1 MKVSVQ
7 TPNFDADQKLIN
19 FIQKKLD
26 KLEQYYDRIIFADV
40 FLKVQNTK
48 SRENKIVE
56 IFLSVPGDE
65 IIVKK
70 LAKSFEEG
78 TDNCAQSLERWLLK
92 RKHKIRAI
100 A

>member
-1 MKVSVQ
+1 MKVNVQ

-19 FIQKKLD
+19 FIQKKMD
-26 KLEQYYDRIIFADV
+26 KLEQYYDQVIFADV

-48 SRENKIVE
+48 GRENKIVE
-56 IFLSVPGDE
+56 ILLSVPGDE

-70 LAKSFEEG
+70 QAKSFEEG
-78 TDNCAQSLERWLLK
+78 TDNCAHSLERSLLK
-92 RKHKIRAI
+92 RKQKIRAI